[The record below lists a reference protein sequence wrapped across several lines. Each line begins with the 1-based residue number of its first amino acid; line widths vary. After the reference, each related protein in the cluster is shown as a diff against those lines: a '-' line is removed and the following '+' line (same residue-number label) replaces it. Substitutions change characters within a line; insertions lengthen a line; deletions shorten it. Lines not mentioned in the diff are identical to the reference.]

1 MIRGADVV
9 DQYVTAADAAEEKSN
24 AEILSRCDCWHGTI
38 CRRGGERMKMMTVYN
53 PLTFG
58 FGVLYSLQHRMCN
71 HDGKPDRQKNK

>member
-53 PLTFG
+53 PLDFWLRRTIFPATQD
-58 FGVLYSLQHRMCN
+58 VQ
-71 HDGKPDRQKNK
+71 P